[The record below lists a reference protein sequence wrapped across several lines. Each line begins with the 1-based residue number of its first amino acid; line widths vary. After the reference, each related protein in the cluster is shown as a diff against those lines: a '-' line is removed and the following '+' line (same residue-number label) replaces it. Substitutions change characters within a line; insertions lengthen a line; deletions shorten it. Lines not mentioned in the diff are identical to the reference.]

1 MDKAIQIKGTREG
14 LTITLGASSM
24 PDVLQDLGHQLR
36 TQGAFFRG
44 GAVALQAT
52 TRALTRDE
60 IVAVRDLLAD
70 YDMTLRT
77 IVTSNDVTRQ
87 AATQLDI
94 KVVDA
99 EPQRAVA
106 RAAPPR
112 EGREPTGPSTG
123 DGMRGMLVKRV
134 VRSGQTVRH
143 AGHVVVIGDVNV
155 GGEILAGGDIVVWG
169 RLRGLAHAGCYGDEK
184 ALVCALELAPQQ
196 LRIAQH
202 VARPAE
208 GGRRAGDEPEV
219 ARVADGAIVVEPW
232 DQARRQ
238 GAPR

>member
-60 IVAVRDLLAD
+60 IAAVRDLLAD

-87 AATQLDI
+87 AAAQLDI
-94 KVVDA
+94 KVVDG
-99 EPQRAVA
+99 ELSRTPA
-106 RAAPPR
+106 RNVPPR
-112 EGREPTGPSTG
+112 EVRENATAGAG
-123 DGMRGMLVKRV
+123 DGMRGVLVKRV

-169 RLRGLAHAGCYGDEK
+169 RLRGLAHAGCYGDEA
-184 ALVCALELAPQQ
+184 ALVCALELTPQQ

-208 GGRRAGDEPEV
+208 DGTRSGGEPEV

-232 DQARRQ
+232 DRARRQ
-238 GAPR
+238 GAAR